1 MSPGPIVASTRWEI
15 PSFAPIVAIVSV
27 SGSSITPYFLLY
39 QLQMASRSFG
49 IPRDAEYRWFR
60 GFFAASISFSTM
72 CLGVGRSGLPIPRSM
87 MSSPARRI
95 FDLSSV
101 TTANTYG
108 GSRWILGNSS
118 MEISFNGKGPNEPKY
133 NRLARLGSREMD
145 KTGQNGPPDATPA
158 QPKSGR
164 IAGTV

>member
-27 SGSSITPYFLLY
+27 SGSSVTPYFRLY
-39 QLQMASRSFG
+39 QLEMARRSFG
-49 IPRDAEYRWFR
+49 IPRDREYRWFL
-60 GFFAASISFSTM
+60 GFLAASISFSTM
-72 CLGVGRSGLPIPRSM
+72 CLGVGRSGFPIPRSM

-118 MEISFNGKGPNEPKY
+118 MGISFEWFGTKLNTIQGFPPVVEY
-133 NRLARLGSREMD
+133 VIREKD
-145 KTGQNGPPDATPA
+145 KPGEKVA
-158 QPKSGR
+158 QPP
-164 IAGTV
+164 TC